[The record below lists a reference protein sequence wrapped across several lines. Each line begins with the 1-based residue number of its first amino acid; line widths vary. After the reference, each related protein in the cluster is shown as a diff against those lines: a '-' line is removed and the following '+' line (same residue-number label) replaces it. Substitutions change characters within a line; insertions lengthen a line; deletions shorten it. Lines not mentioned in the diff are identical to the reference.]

1 MVMVIISILLIVQVN
16 HIPINDKKN
25 NANNNFMNNLITQ
38 LNYLKS
44 KAIKDDKSITLI
56 FNDYSNKIIVRE
68 QSIENKDILFP
79 PNTFV
84 HPKSNIKYLTFNNKG
99 NINKFGSVLLSVDN
113 EIFKLIF
120 HIEKG
125 RLRYE
130 KIKH

>member
-1 MVMVIISILLIVQVN
+1 MLMVMVIISILINCQVN

-84 HPKSNIKYLTFNNKG
+84 HPKSNIK
-99 NINKFGSVLLSVDN
+99 KFGSVIISVDN
-113 EIFKLIF
+113 EIIKLTL